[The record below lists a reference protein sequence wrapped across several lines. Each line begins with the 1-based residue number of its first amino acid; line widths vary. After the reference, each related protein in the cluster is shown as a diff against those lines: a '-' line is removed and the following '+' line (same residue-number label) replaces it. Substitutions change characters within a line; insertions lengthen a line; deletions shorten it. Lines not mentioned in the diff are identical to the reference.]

1 MVSTMWNKFGLRH
14 YLPSENIVRCAI
26 GQLFNNA
33 KSLEAP
39 GYNGSGMYGRYCML
53 NHCCVS
59 NAKCILNEAGT
70 FPLYVRAQTKILQG
84 QEITTRYVKNFWLRA
99 LAASPRNDF
108 RVCLFVCLS
117 VCPELF

>member
-1 MVSTMWNKFGLRH
+1 MLGVRILSYGDIHKATLYILSLYRSDGLAKSGKLRSLEMDMVSTMWNKFGLRH

-59 NAKCILNEAGT
+59 NAKCILNEIGT
-70 FPLYVRAQTKILQG
+70 FLLHVRAQMKI
-84 QEITTRYVKNFWLRA
+84 
-99 LAASPRNDF
+99 SM
-108 RVCLFVCLS
+108 
-117 VCPELF
+117 